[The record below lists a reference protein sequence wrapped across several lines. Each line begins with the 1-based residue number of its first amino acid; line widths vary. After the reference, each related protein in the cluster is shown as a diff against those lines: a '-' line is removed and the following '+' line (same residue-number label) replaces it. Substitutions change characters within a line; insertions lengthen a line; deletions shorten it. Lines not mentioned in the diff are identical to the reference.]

1 MRIRQPVRAVS
12 VDASGATQA
21 RWNRGRRP
29 PLWAG
34 FFVFAGAW
42 RIGEDGRDRKE
53 EPNVAEAVKVL
64 VQDEASREEVLVES
78 TAPLASVVPSQDASV
93 LAAKVGSQVVDLT
106 RPVGEAREV
115 RLLRFADDEGR
126 RVFRHSSAHL
136 LAQAVKR
143 LWPQA
148 QLGTGPAL
156 EDGYYYDLR
165 LPEPL
170 AEADLGRLEA
180 TMREIVAEALPIQR
194 EELSRDAALRLFR
207 DRGEVFKQ
215 QIVERIPEGT
225 PISVYR
231 QGEFVDLCAGPHV
244 PNTGVLQA
252 IKLTSVSGAY
262 WRGDEHEPMMT
273 RVYGTSFPSAAQL
286 EEHLARL
293 EEAKRRDHRQLGPQ
307 LGLFQFR
314 DESPGFVFWL
324 PKGLRLFRRIE
335 EVSRRLQEALGYE
348 EVSTPWI
355 YKDAL
360 WKRSGHWDHYQD
372 NMFLIERGDEHLGV
386 KPMNCPGH
394 AVLFGSTVRSYREL
408 PVKWAEYGPLSRFE
422 RSGTLHGLLRVRGFH
437 QDDAHLF
444 VRPQQIQEQISEVLD
459 LVDRVYALFGM
470 TVEVVFSTRPD
481 DYLGDLETWEDAES
495 QLRAALAAW
504 GRPYRLNPGDGAF
517 YGPKLDFNAIDS
529 LGRRWQTSTVQLDY
543 QMPQQLDISYV
554 EQDGSRQRPVMI
566 HRAVLGSVERFI
578 GILTEHY
585 AGDFPLWLAPVQVR
599 VVPVTDDEAARGR
612 ELVADLRAAGLRAE
626 VDDRSEKLGK
636 KIREGQLDKVPVL
649 LVIGARE
656 REAGTVSV
664 RSRAG
669 DSGVYDWPT
678 YLDQLVASAAIPSS
692 PSAQLG

>member
-1 MRIRQPVRAVS
+1 MA
-12 VDASGATQA
+12 
-21 RWNRGRRP
+21 
-29 PLWAG
+29 
-34 FFVFAGAW
+34 
-42 RIGEDGRDRKE
+42 K
-53 EPNVAEAVKVL
+53 AVKVL
-64 VQDEASREEVLVES
+64 VQDEAGREEVLVES
-78 TAPLASVVPSQDASV
+78 TAPLASVVPGEDPSV
-93 LAAKVGSQVVDLT
+93 LAAQVADQTVDLA
-106 RPVGEAREV
+106 RPVGDAREV
-115 RLLRFADDEGR
+115 RLLRFGDVDGR

-143 LWPQA
+143 LWPDA

-156 EDGYYYDLR
+156 EDGYYYDLH
-165 LPEPL
+165 LPVPL

-180 TMREIVAEALPIQR
+180 AMREIAAEALPIQR
-194 EELSRDAALRLFR
+194 EELSRDAALQLFR
-207 DRGEVFKQ
+207 ERGETFKQ

-262 WRGDEHEPMMT
+262 WRGDEHQPMMT
-273 RVYGTSFPSAAQL
+273 RVYGTSFPSPAQL
-286 EEHLARL
+286 DEHLERL
-293 EEAKRRDHRQLGPQ
+293 EEAKRRDHRQLGQQ

-314 DESPGFVFWL
+314 EESPGFVFWL

-355 YKDAL
+355 FKDTL

-444 VRPQQIQEQISEVLD
+444 VRPRQIQEQISEVLE
-459 LVDRVYALFGM
+459 LVDRVYGMFGM
-470 TVEVVFSTRPD
+470 SVEVVFATRPK

-495 QLRAALAAW
+495 QLRAALEAW
-504 GRPYRLNPGDGAF
+504 GRPYQLNPGDGAF

-585 AGDFPLWLAPVQVR
+585 AGDFPLWLAPLQVR

-612 ELVADLRAAGLRAE
+612 ELVQDMRSVGIRAE
-626 VDDRSEKLGK
+626 VDERSEKLGK
-636 KIREGQLDKVPVL
+636 KIRDGQLDKVPVL
-649 LVIGARE
+649 LVVGARE

-669 DSGVYDWPT
+669 ASGVYDWPT
-678 YLDQLVASAAIPSS
+678 YLGELAAGAAIPITPSVS
-692 PSAQLG
+692 PR

>member
-1 MRIRQPVRAVS
+1 M
-12 VDASGATQA
+12 
-21 RWNRGRRP
+21 
-29 PLWAG
+29 
-34 FFVFAGAW
+34 
-42 RIGEDGRDRKE
+42 
-53 EPNVAEAVKVL
+53 AEAVKVL
-64 VQDEASREEVLVES
+64 VQDDAGQEEVLVES
-78 TAPLASVVPSQDASV
+78 TAPIASVVPGQDPSV
-93 LAAKVGSQVVDLT
+93 LAAQVADRVVDLT
-106 RPVGEAREV
+106 RPVGDAREV
-115 RLLRFADDEGR
+115 RLLRFADAEGR

-143 LWPQA
+143 LWPDA
-148 QLGTGPAL
+148 RLGTGPAL
-156 EDGYYYDLR
+156 EDGYYYDLN
-165 LPEPL
+165 LPVPL

-180 TMREIVAEALPIQR
+180 AMREIAAEALPIRR
-194 EELSRDAALRLFR
+194 EELSRDQALQLFME
-207 DRGEVFKQ
+207 RGETFKQ

-273 RVYGTSFPSAAQL
+273 RVYGTSFPSDAQL
-286 EEHLARL
+286 KEHLERV

-335 EVSRRLQEALGYE
+335 EVSRVLQEALGYE

-408 PVKWAEYGPLSRFE
+408 PVKWAEYSPLSRFE

-459 LVDRVYALFGM
+459 LVDRVYTLFGM
-470 TVEVVFSTRPD
+470 TIEVVFSTRPD

-495 QLRAALAAW
+495 QLRAALTAW
-504 GRPYRLNPGDGAF
+504 GRPYQLNPGDGAF
-517 YGPKLDFNAIDS
+517 YGPKLDFYAIDS

-543 QMPQQLDISYV
+543 QMPQRLDISYV

-585 AGDFPLWLAPVQVR
+585 AGDFPLWLAPLQVR

-612 ELVADLRAAGLRAE
+612 ELVQDMRSRGIRAE
-626 VDDRSEKLGK
+626 VDERSEKLGK
-636 KIREGQLDKVPVL
+636 KIRDGQLDKVPVL
-649 LVIGARE
+649 LVVGARE

-669 DSGVYDWPT
+669 DNGVCDWPT
-678 YLDQLVASAAIPSS
+678 YLGQLVAHAAIPTSS
-692 PSAQLG
+692 SASPR